1 MADDD
6 VTVVLDGEGA
16 IVTTGSGALLA
27 LELTTIENSGLISS
41 PDEDSNPPAFGIPLL
56 GTTAFQSVENTGGSS
71 SRRSSQRV
79 FYGSM
84 LRCGADSSLGKSQNS
99 AGSLQLSARDG
110 RQRRDQRRECE
121 CLSRQTSGCVWIP
134 QAVLSASMIG
144 QPGRSSPWHCSARS
158 SSAFRIASSARALR

>member
-1 MADDD
+1 MADDE
-6 VTVVLDGEGA
+6 VTAGT
-16 IVTTGSGALLA
+16 IGSGALLA
-27 LELTTIENSGLISS
+27 LELTTIEKAGLISEI
-41 PDEDSNPPAFGIPLL
+41 DEDSNHSPSLSPLL

-84 LRCGADSSLGKSQNS
+84 LRSGADSSLGKSQNS
-99 AGSLQLSARDG
+99 AGSLQMSARDG